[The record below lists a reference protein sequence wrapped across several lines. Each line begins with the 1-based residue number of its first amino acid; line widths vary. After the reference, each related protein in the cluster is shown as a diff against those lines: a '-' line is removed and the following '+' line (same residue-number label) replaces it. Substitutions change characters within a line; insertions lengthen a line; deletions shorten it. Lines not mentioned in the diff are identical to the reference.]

1 MDHFEDDPE
10 NRLAALAERRE
21 QIERKLALARET
33 HANLQEEALM
43 QVPQELLSLVNGGTA
58 EDFKVILENMQ
69 SANASALTA
78 FSEKMDFFDKS

>member
-1 MDHFEDDPE
+1 MNSCYCADKGCARVRRYQVATGTPLVDVAA
-10 NRLAALAERRE
+10 AAL
-21 QIERKLALARET
+21 
-33 HANLQEEALM
+33 LQEEALM

-78 FSEKMDFFDKS
+78 FSEKMDFSTRVDQ